1 MKTEYD
7 KFHNHITAFK
17 SVSAVTNRGNFTL
30 QVLHGSDF
38 ECGIPA
44 LTDAIGFSAVVNK
57 LKDDPKY
64 KTNTLILSS
73 GDNYISGPFFNASSD
88 TRLNNMGYV
97 IDENRSFPS
106 GSYHPCYSY
115 IVNNINNFVREQ
127 SLGYFPTPPVS
138 LIVNSGKLNENL
150 GEIIRVENFD
160 VEYHKELFN
169 NKESLKYFFNELEI
183 NCDQLNKLEI
193 IESII
198 KDLPQFHPTVDNLI
212 KFVNA
217 YNSDWLPDK
226 ISGNA
231 DEVKSLYCSFMRK
244 FYSYYPEDDSDDCEE
259 F

>member
-1 MKTEYD
+1 
-7 KFHNHITAFK
+7 
-17 SVSAVTNRGNFTL
+17 
-30 QVLHGSDF
+30 
-38 ECGIPA
+38 
-44 LTDAIGFSAVVNK
+44 
-57 LKDDPKY
+57 
-64 KTNTLILSS
+64 
-73 GDNYISGPFFNASSD
+73 GPFFNASSD